1 MLSATGSVLSLV
13 AILIIGLWFKR
24 KRLPK
29 PPGPPGLPIIGNLL
43 DMPLGVIGRSLGN
56 GGKHTARPL
65 ISLSVGPTTVVVINT
80 HEKAKEI
87 LDKKGTTYSSRPY
100 LAMAG
105 DLMGWQKSTGLLAY
119 GPAFKQSRRQFHL
132 ELGTPSVIRA
142 FWPQAEFHARKF
154 LELCTDH
161 PERLVDH
168 CFQHSGAVIFR
179 IAYGYT
185 AKNYDDE
192 WIKTTN
198 DALHT
203 FNTVAAPGAYLVN
216 QFPFLRHLP
225 DWFPGAGFKR
235 TAKELAPQYLN
246 MIETP
251 FNFVKKQ
258 LAAGTAEESFTAKW
272 LKQNISSEDE
282 EILLHGAG
290 ALLGAGAETT
300 AITIHCFFLM
310 MALHPEAQ
318 KKAQAEI
325 DAVCGRGRLPTFED
339 RKQLPFVD
347 ALIREVTRMHPA
359 APTGIPHTTI
369 EDDVHDGYFI
379 PKGSIVFAN
388 IWCKGKWLVIAA
400 CIPSLSCSTQTA
412 SWDRILSKTFEYLFG
427 FGRRLCPARLLADAS
442 LYITIAMSLSAFDIS
457 PVKDKTGMPIIP
469 ALLPIPGTISALTPF
484 DCNITPRFAKEQH
497 DELIR
502 H

>member
-1 MLSATGSVLSLV
+1 MLSATNSVLSLLAV
-13 AILIIGLWFKR
+13 LIIGIWFKR

-29 PPGPPGLPIIGNLL
+29 PPGRLVSPYRNLL
-43 DMPLGVIGRSLGN
+43 DMPTG
-56 GGKHTARPL
+56 RPL

-87 LDKKGTTYSSRPY
+87 LDKKGRHIPRGLTSRW
-100 LAMAG
+100 LG
-105 DLMGWQKSTGLLAY
+105 TSWDGRSRRGLLAY
-119 GPAFKQSRRQFHL
+119 GPAFKQSRV
-132 ELGTPSVIRA
+132 PC
-142 FWPQAEFHARKF
+142 PKF

-168 CFQHSGAVIFR
+168 CFQHSGAIIFR

-185 AKNYDDE
+185 TKNYDDE

-225 DWFPGAGFKR
+225 DWFPGA
-235 TAKELAPQYLN
+235 ELAPQYLN

-290 ALLGAGAETT
+290 ALLGETT

-388 IWCKGKWLVIAA
+388 IWQMAR
-400 CIPSLSCSTQTA
+400 
-412 SWDRILSKTFEYLFG
+412 DRSVYTKPFVFNPDRFMGPNPEQDPFEYLFG